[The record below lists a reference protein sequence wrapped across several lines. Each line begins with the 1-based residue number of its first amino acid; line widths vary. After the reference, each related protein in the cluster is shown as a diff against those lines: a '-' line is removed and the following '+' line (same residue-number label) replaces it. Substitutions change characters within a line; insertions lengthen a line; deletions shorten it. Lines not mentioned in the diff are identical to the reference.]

1 MGIKKGNIVSEN
13 NKKKQES
20 LKKKL
25 KEVIKDNVIKKKNIL
40 VSIIL
45 LIIDIVL
52 IIYVAKD
59 NVSHYVNVNGRDIF
73 IGKTK
78 NLLLGRNYI
87 TLVVSVFIYLYGLL
101 INKVMLGN
109 KISIK
114 KLVLIF
120 IGILIFNMIV
130 FYIFTNRV
138 Y

>member
-1 MGIKKGNIVSEN
+1 MGIKKGNVVSKNN
-13 NKKKQES
+13 NKNKLMKKRKE
-20 LKKKL
+20 KL
-25 KEVIKDNVIKKKNIL
+25 KENIIKNKNIL
-40 VSIIL
+40 VLIVL

-52 IIYVAKD
+52 IIYVAKE
-59 NVSHYVNVNGRDIF
+59 NVSHYVNVNGKDIF

-87 TLVVSVFIYLYGLL
+87 TVVVSVFIYLYGLL

-109 KISIK
+109 KINIK

-120 IGILIFNMIV
+120 IGILILNMIV
-130 FYIFTNRV
+130 FCIFTNRI